1 MKRAVHASTRFLPAI
16 LFFHFCSSGRETLI
30 ASLKDESCC
39 YIPPFTS
46 ILLFNTMLS
55 CRLIFLLA
63 LTGASAFTTTLKGQ
77 ETASRPSTALFDG
90 DGTGGWGIGSSRK
103 MTPEE
108 FARGDRRAF
117 DGYQMRERG
126 DFMRQI
132 KDDQD
137 DLRKSE
143 MAELLGVASIAGIRV
158 KDPKD
163 RLDKFEPEVFDDE
176 EDDLDLSV

>member
-1 MKRAVHASTRFLPAI
+1 MPPRVFCL
-16 LFFHFCSSGRETLI
+16 LFCSSIFVLQEEKH
-30 ASLKDESCC
+30 SLHLSKTKVVVT
-39 YIPPFTS
+39 F
-46 ILLFNTMLS
+46 LLSHPYYYSTMLS